1 MSDFTEIMQSLCVA
15 DQKIQELKLEVQRKD
30 ARIDWLETCTRKLR
44 EMNFC
49 LVVLCVLLVGA
60 LVVVLP

>member
-30 ARIDWLETCTRKLR
+30 ARIDWLETCARKRR

-49 LVVLCVLLVGA
+49 LVVLCVLLLGA
-60 LVVVLP
+60 LVVVMP